1 MENLKSCLM
10 DNKYWDTTYNK
21 MILKQG
27 FSKEDKDNLWITKE
41 LEKED
46 IVNQLLNGTYT
57 WSIPEKTLIAKSGKK
72 EKRVVYIYNI
82 KDRFILGVI
91 YRAFS
96 YYFRDRFSNTCF
108 SYKTGTNTSDAIRH
122 IRTQKKLDITEGVKI
137 DIHAYFNS
145 VSKKRVEE
153 MLNELFDNECDIG
166 IKKTLKNLML
176 SDSVT
181 YNGTELTEFK
191 GLIPGCALGSFFANY
206 CLSDLDRLFD
216 KEEAIYARYSDDI
229 IIIDK
234 SQEQVQK
241 HIQTVLKHLE
251 KYGLTINPDKYKYF
265 TAGDNVE
272 YLGLKLDDNGQV
284 DISNHAKQKI
294 KKQIH
299 RWCRKG
305 RIEIEN
311 DGKDFEVVARRI
323 IRRLNNK
330 NFKCMIYNESTF
342 GWCVYAFRYIT
353 TIQSLI
359 EIDFYTRDTLRAMKT
374 GKHNKNN
381 VKAINDEEFRQLGW
395 VSLVDLYMLY
405 KEDFD
410 YYSEI
415 VELI

>member
-1 MENLKSCLM
+1 MLALRESLLDSQ
-10 DNKYWDTTYNK
+10 YWDKTYNK

-27 FSKEDKDNLWITKE
+27 IDKKDKNKLWLIKTLQKEE
-41 LEKED
+41 
-46 IVNQLLNGTYT
+46 IVDQLLDGTYT

-72 EKRVVYIYNI
+72 EKRVVYIYNL

-96 YYFRDRFSNTCF
+96 FYFRDKFSSTCF
-108 SYKTGTNTSDAIRH
+108 SYKTGISTNDAIKH
-122 IRTQKKLDITEGVKI
+122 IRTQKKSDMTEGVKI
-137 DIHAYFNS
+137 DIHTYFNS
-145 VSKKRVEE
+145 VSKGRVKE
-153 MLNELFDNECDIG
+153 MIEELFSNEIG
-166 IKKTLKNLML
+166 LKTSLENLML
-176 SDSVT
+176 NDIVSFRGR
-181 YNGTELTEFK
+181 NITEFK

-206 CLSDLDRLFD
+206 CLSDLDKIFD

-234 SQEQVQK
+234 SYDKIQE
-241 HIQTVLKHLE
+241 HIKTVLVHLE
-251 KYGLTINPDKYKYF
+251 KYGLTINPDKYTYF
-265 TAGDNVE
+265 TNGECVE
-272 YLGLKLDDNGQV
+272 YLGLKLNNNGDI

-299 RWCRKG
+299 RWCKKG
-305 RIEIEN
+305 RIEIER
-311 DGKDFEVVARRI
+311 DGKDFDTVARGI

-342 GWCVYAFRYIT
+342 GWCIYAFRYIT

-381 VKAINDEEFRQLGW
+381 VKAITDKEFKKLGW